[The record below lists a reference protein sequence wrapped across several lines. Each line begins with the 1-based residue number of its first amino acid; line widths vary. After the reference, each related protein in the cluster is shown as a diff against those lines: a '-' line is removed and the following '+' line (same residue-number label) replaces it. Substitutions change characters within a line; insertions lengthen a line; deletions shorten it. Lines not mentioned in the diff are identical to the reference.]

1 MSKSVTRAN
10 SARWATS
17 LKPAQLCVQMLPMH
31 LVTITV
37 FFAIPS
43 VVAFNSVSHCSRV
56 TKRSFFHHVPHHRR
70 HIRIPVLASPL
81 LYRAVVVASSPSS
94 SPSQR
99 VTIESHQ
106 NAIHRQK
113 SKAPKVQAVGRQCN
127 IFQTKVFSLVLLLL
141 LDFTLFYYKFTYLI
155 LFSKTR
161 LTRPLPSPSPPFRL

>member
-17 LKPAQLCVQMLPMH
+17 LKPAQLCVKMLPMH
-31 LVTITV
+31 LVTISV
-37 FFAIPS
+37 FIAIPS

-99 VTIESHQ
+99 VTIESHP

-113 SKAPKVQAVGRQCN
+113 SVSKIPLRRFRLMLLGANV
-127 IFQTKVFSLVLLLL
+127 IFFKDECSLWCC
-141 LDFTLFYYKFTYLI
+141 FYYLI
-155 LFSKTR
+155 SLYCITK
-161 LTRPLPSPSPPFRL
+161 LHI